1 MFDKRGICIVI
12 DCGGI
17 FIDCVGEYNGEEIII
32 KLLFEDFFNYK
43 DVFFEGI
50 CCIMGYFIG

>member
-1 MFDKRGICIVI
+1 MFFLFEVLKKGGICIVI

-17 FIDCVGEYNGEEIII
+17 FIDCVGFLNGEIII
-32 KLLFEDFFNYK
+32 IKFFFEDFFNYL

-50 CCIMGYFIG
+50 